1 MQTPV
6 NPKKTCMKTT
16 IIKPLFI
23 LIFGFISIYSS
34 AQKFAYVD
42 TEYILDEM
50 PEYRA
55 AQEKLNDLAKDWE
68 KQIQTYKRSIDKMFR
83 DYRAERLILS
93 EAVKK
98 EREEAIFA
106 KEKELEEY
114 KKAKFGSG
122 GELDKKREEL
132 LKPIQDKVFDAIQ
145 ELAKDNALD
154 FVFDKSGSTTML
166 FTNSKFDRSDEVL
179 DYLGIVPGTGN
190 EEGEDN

>member
-1 MQTPV
+1 
-6 NPKKTCMKTT
+6 MKTT
-16 IIKPLFI
+16 LIKSI
-23 LIFGFISIYSS
+23 LLATFTFVSFYAT

-42 TEYILDEM
+42 TEYILEQM

-55 AQEKLNDLAKDWE
+55 AQQKLNDIAKEWE
-68 KQIQTYKRSIDKMFR
+68 SQINTYKKEIDKMFR

-106 KEKELEEY
+106 KEKELEEF
-114 KKAKFGSG
+114 KRAKFGPG
-122 GELDKKREEL
+122 GELDKKRQEL

-154 FVFDKSGSTTML
+154 FVFDKTGSTTML
-166 FTNSKFDRSDEVL
+166 FTNSKYDRSDEVL
-179 DYLGIVPGTGN
+179 DYLGIVPGTAED
-190 EEGEDN
+190 EEGEE

>member
-1 MQTPV
+1 
-6 NPKKTCMKTT
+6 MKTT

>member
-1 MQTPV
+1 
-6 NPKKTCMKTT
+6 MKTT
-16 IIKPLFI
+16 VIKSI
-23 LIFGFISIYSS
+23 LLATFTFVSFYSS

-42 TEYILDEM
+42 SEYILEQM

-55 AQEKLNDLAKDWE
+55 AQQKLNDMAKEWE
-68 KQIQTYKRSIDKMFR
+68 TQINTYKKDIDKMFR

-93 EAVKK
+93 DAVKK

-106 KEKELEEY
+106 KEKELDDY
-114 KKAKFGSG
+114 KRAKFGAS
-122 GELDKKREEL
+122 GELDKKRQEL

-166 FTNSKFDRSDEVL
+166 FTNSKYDRSDEVL
-179 DYLGIVPGTGN
+179 DYLGIVPGTAED
-190 EEGEDN
+190 EEGEE

>member
-1 MQTPV
+1 MQLPIK
-6 NPKKTCMKTT
+6 PKTLSMKTI
-16 IIKPLFI
+16 IIKTFLFTT
-23 LIFGFISIYSS
+23 FTFFSFYAS

-42 TEYILDEM
+42 TEYILAQM

-55 AQEKLNDLAKDWE
+55 AQQKLNDMAKDWE
-68 KQIQTYKRSIDKMFR
+68 TQINTYKKEIDKMFR

-106 KEKELEEY
+106 KEKELEEF
-114 KKAKFGSG
+114 KRTKFGPG
-122 GELDKKREEL
+122 NELDKKRQEL

-166 FTNSKFDRSDEVL
+166 FTNSKYDRSDEVL
-179 DYLGIVPGTGN
+179 DYLGIVPGTA
-190 EEGEDN
+190 EDDEGKE

>member
-1 MQTPV
+1 M
-6 NPKKTCMKTT
+6 NHK
-16 IIKPLFI
+16 I
-23 LIFGFISIYSS
+23 LLALVLCIGGILPSAH

-42 TEYILDEM
+42 TEYILGQI

-55 AQEKLNDLAKDWE
+55 AQEKLADMAKEWE
-68 KQIQTYKRSIDKMFR
+68 NQIVAYKQEIDKMFR
-83 DYRAERLILS
+83 DYRAERHLLS

-106 KEKELEEY
+106 KEKQLDEY
-114 KKAKFGSG
+114 KKAKFGPG

-132 LKPIQDKVFDAIQ
+132 IKPIQDKVFDAIQ

-154 FVFDKSGSTTML
+154 FVFDKAGSVTML

-179 DYLGIVPGTGN
+179 DYMGIVAGTGTDKK
-190 EEGEDN
+190 E